1 MKDIIDELFEDFYAS
16 AEIAALNE
24 CANSQINPTTTKK
37 GHYALSFSYEGME
50 LYSYKSLGIM
60 YVHLKQ
66 SPFPA

>member
-1 MKDIIDELFEDFYAS
+1 M
-16 AEIAALNE
+16 
-24 CANSQINPTTTKK
+24 QILKSFSFKK
-37 GHYALSFSYEGME
+37 GRNALSFSYEGME